1 MAAPDS
7 LISLLRTV
15 IQDDPDS
22 PRYTDATL
30 SRAIVSAALF
40 IRAEIKLEQSYLI
53 NITAETISPDPT
65 ITPTVED
72 PDDNY
77 TMLIIY
83 KSACIIATG
92 EQKKGAKTGGVMI
105 SDGPDKI
112 DTTKQSQALKEAADT
127 YCKMYSDAK
136 LQYAAGILPGH
147 AVMGAFRLGYFNQLP
162 YGWGSPKR
170 WW

>member
-1 MAAPDS
+1 MAAPDN

-22 PRYTDATL
+22 PRYTDAAL

-40 IRAEIKLEQSYLI
+40 IRAEVKLEQTYI
-53 NITAETISPDPT
+53 IDITGETISPDPT
-65 ITPTVED
+65 ITPTTED

-77 TMLIIY
+77 TTLIIY

-92 EQKKGAKTGGVMI
+92 EQKKGAKTGGVSI
-105 SDGPDKI
+105 VDGPDKI
-112 DTTKQSQALKEAADT
+112 DTTKQSQALKEAAET

-136 LQYAAGILPGH
+136 IQYAAGILPGH
-147 AVMGAFRLGYFNQLP
+147 AVMGAYRLGYFNNLP
-162 YGWGSPKR
+162 YGWHSPRR